1 MKLIKLFLFVNKLHF
16 GLELPAFFLSKWAN
30 FSDTG
35 FIYRVSKE
43 KGEIGLRT
51 IKWY

>member
-1 MKLIKLFLFVNKLHF
+1 MKLIKLFLAVNKLHF

-43 KGEIGLRT
+43 KWNLCSGVILGR
-51 IKWY
+51 